1 MCVWRN
7 PIGLKIINSSI
18 GIHISWSALFCW
30 LMQRER
36 TLSLVTIGRW
46 YYQWSDGCSGDVT
59 RESAD
64 AFRTNVIAKKD
75 TGTLPPIHY
84 IDGASFIYVR
94 NADHYIVAVTKKNA
108 NPGME
113 SYRPWLCRH
122 DLPLPLPLGQDVQ
135 ELLRQ
140 RVPGCMLPPSMLM
153 CRMIFVT
160 SSPLSMKFSMV

>member
-1 MCVWRN
+1 MISDLLEIYAKGRN
-7 PIGLKIINSSI
+7 V
-18 GIHISWSALFCW
+18 ISRYYRYIADK
-30 LMQRER
+30 QREETEIVLLR
-36 TLSLVTIGRW
+36 ARELIWLFSR
-46 YYQWSDGCSGDVT
+46 GDVS
-59 RESAD
+59 RETAD
-64 AFRTNVIAKKD
+64 AFRQNVIAKKD